1 MIVVDVV
8 VYVLLILLLVV
19 VVVVLCPSA
28 VSVVC
33 VLRSCGCAAVCYV
46 SFVLFCVVFVFRSCG
61 CGSSFFQSRRI
72 TFVPTSAFTT

>member
-1 MIVVDVV
+1 MVVVDVV
-8 VYVLLILLLVV
+8 VFVLLIMLLVV

-33 VLRSCGCAAVCYV
+33 VLRSCGCAVVCFV
-46 SFVLFCVVFVFRSCG
+46 SFVLYCVVCVLRSCG
-61 CGSSFFQSRRI
+61 CGSCFFQSRRI